1 MSFCTD
7 VVHHLATLNMSLQG
21 KNKFKNNLVQDIF
34 SFQNKLKL
42 FQRDLRTNNLNH
54 FPYLKKIEDYLVG
67 IATKLNCEDYVQK
80 LECLPTHFEDRFKN
94 LKLLKPSIAFLENP
108 FVINVIENGCPIL
121 KSISMDTATLEI
133 ELLELLEDE
142 GLKQFKYSCHSLLE
156 FWKHVP
162 VIKYPKI
169 TLCAQKLISIFGTI
183 YSCESLYS
191 TMKMIKSKHRST
203 LTDDHLTELLRTAL
217 TT

>member
-21 KNKFKNNLVQDIF
+21 KNKFINNLVQDIF

-80 LECLPTHFEDRFKN
+80 LECLSTHFED
-94 LKLLKPSIAFLENP
+94 
-108 FVINVIENGCPIL
+108 
-121 KSISMDTATLEI
+121 
-133 ELLELLEDE
+133 
-142 GLKQFKYSCHSLLE
+142 
-156 FWKHVP
+156 
-162 VIKYPKI
+162 
-169 TLCAQKLISIFGTI
+169 
-183 YSCESLYS
+183 
-191 TMKMIKSKHRST
+191 
-203 LTDDHLTELLRTAL
+203 
-217 TT
+217 